1 MNGFRS
7 VKGASAAAVPK
18 AQKRRLK
25 VAPVTRAVRAA
36 LAASAAMFALAG
48 PAPAMAGDCTAPV
61 DNTIRCNGDFTDTL
75 NFAVEDLT
83 LVVGDEAPSTIVPP
97 AGSPGILADWAG
109 NIGVSSAAD
118 IVAYA
123 ADGIHAAGSGDID
136 VTNDGSIYAYGP
148 GQVIGIY
155 AYSDGGDVTVAN
167 SGAISAY
174 SYGGLADGIFASGA
188 DVDVSSTGTID
199 ADGYGWA
206 AGIEAQG
213 TGATS
218 VTNDGS
224 ITAYAYAAGGYAFG
238 IYATGED
245 VTVANG
251 GSVDAQGY
259 YANGLYVQSGGDA
272 MVDNAGSVTS
282 GGLYTSLYATGIH
295 AASVGLDSSV
305 AVSSSGDVT
314 VDGYAGATGIE
325 ALATGAGSTASVDN
339 SGDVYANSYY
349 KYASG
354 STGIVAS
361 ADGDATVD
369 NSGGITAIASGAAYG
384 AMALSFNGT
393 ASVTNSGDID
403 VSNTAIL
410 YYGASGIVSSSQNG
424 SAYAGNSGHIG
435 VTSKYIGTG
444 IDASGMAGVDVSN
457 SGDIA
462 VDAWY
467 ARGISATSGAG
478 DIAIDNSGSIDATY
492 GGTAFPGKAWG
503 ILALTTAGDIAVD
516 NSGDI
521 HTDVSSQSVGIF
533 ARADQGSAA
542 VSNSGYILA
551 DSYDGVAAGV
561 FALAGYGDV
570 AVSNAAGGSITA
582 DSTYGRAYGVI
593 GSGVDVDVV
602 NDGDIA
608 AIGYYGAAGIEVY
621 GEDLVTVSGSGSALA
636 IAYGNARGINASS
649 GDGDVSIASGGEAFA
664 ASLLYDAI
672 GIYAYSATGDVHVSN
687 DGKAIGY
694 APKGLADGI
703 FASGANVTVE
713 SGGNGAITAAGDTW
727 AAGIEAQGSMS
738 VAVTNAG
745 GISVRTIGVSEAF
758 GVYAGGGDGGAI
770 VDNSG
775 TILVQGYD
783 QATGV
788 YAHASGGVG
797 IDNSGTVYAGYMA
810 DDGYGNIYSS
820 SYALALFG
828 VSGGEGAAVGI
839 ENSGTLHAISFGASS
854 GAEARS
860 LGAGGSATVTSSGD
874 ITAVAL
880 STGGSAAGL
889 VAAADGDATVDN
901 SGTVLAYSGG
911 IAYGALA
918 VAFNGDSSV
927 TNSGD
932 ITSIHTGYSYYNAY
946 GIVSASQNGGA
957 SADNAG
963 GIYAYSSYIGVGMQV
978 TGMTGADLSNSGDV
992 AANAWAAY
1000 GVRASSG
1007 AGDVSIDNSGDVAAF
1022 YTGTYLGRASGIDAS
1037 TVAGDIAIDNSG
1049 DVSADGGLQSI
1060 GILAITTTGD
1070 IAIDSSGSVESTGY
1084 AGLAGAI
1091 FAVTIGGDVSVDNS
1105 GSLVA
1110 SSAYGTTAGAFA
1122 RASSGTAAISSSGDI
1137 ASTAAYGTAYGVLV
1151 RGVDADI
1158 DNSGSVTASG
1168 YYGAY
1173 GVYADGD
1180 LHATA
1185 SNAGSIEAHS
1195 DAGLAVGV
1203 VALGLYGAT
1212 VSNSGDI
1219 AASAGDYG
1227 MAIGVLA
1234 QSYYDVLVE
1243 NSGSISAAHADQAI
1257 AVAMSSY
1264 AGTATLDNRG
1274 TISTDTSVAGS
1285 IAVLGSDGANAI
1297 HNTGDID
1304 GAIVTFDADDTF
1316 ANGNGG
1322 TWLVRN
1328 GTTDFGGGD
1337 DAIVNGAGGTIHLA
1351 NGGIFLGYSGAA
1363 GNSFENAGTLRTSG
1377 YGLVDMGMGPK
1388 ALVPSL
1394 NPLALVNDGI
1404 IDFVDGSPD
1413 DMLVILGDLGGDGAI
1428 NLDVSLL
1435 NGNADLLYVDGSV
1448 VDGTTQAINL
1458 NVRGLPTTY
1467 TSEASP
1473 VVEVT
1478 GNLPAGRFVGG
1489 EVLNVDPSNFLDL
1502 GVSVGTS
1509 SAGGV
1514 STVSAAVTVDGL
1526 NDTGVLAASVA
1537 QGAHSLINSAIGTMR
1552 QRYGVV
1558 YPLAEGQS
1566 GLSPWVRLYTDKGD
1580 LSPGASGFGSD
1591 ADFGFEQENRG
1602 RELGMG
1608 FTLGRAS
1615 FGVLAGNADGTQHLA
1630 NGGGSDRL
1638 KLHGAGVYATWRD
1651 PRFYVDASYRWM
1663 DFDARLDSAGGERET
1678 SGNASA
1684 TSIEAGYTGWS
1695 AYGIDIVPQL
1705 QYTRSKI
1712 DNVGPV
1718 EGTLTQMDIDG
1729 GVSER
1734 GRVGVALSRTF
1745 AGTHGFEWTPYGAL
1759 SAVREFD
1766 GETGFTVSDAFT
1778 GTTSAEGTSTLAELG
1793 VGVRRGGWSA
1803 TAGVNWAD
1811 GGAIRNV
1818 RGGQLVVRYTW

>member
-1 MNGFRS
+1 MNGIRR
-7 VKGASAAAVPK
+7 VNGASATVVPK

-36 LAASAAMFALAG
+36 LAASAAVLALAG
-48 PAPAMAGDCTAPV
+48 PAPAIAGDCTVPV

-83 LVVGDEAPSTIVPP
+83 LVVGDEAPTTIAPP

-123 ADGIHAAGSGDID
+123 ADGIHATGSGDVD
-136 VTNDGSIYAYGP
+136 VSNDGSIDAYGP

-155 AYSDGGDVTVAN
+155 AYSAGGDVTVAN
-167 SGAISAY
+167 GGAVSAY
-174 SYGGLADGIFASGA
+174 SYDGLADGIFASGTN
-188 DVDVSSTGTID
+188 VDVSNAGTIA

-213 TGATS
+213 TGATG

-238 IYATGED
+238 VYATGED

-251 GSVDAQGY
+251 GSIDAQGY
-259 YANGLYVQSGGDA
+259 YSNGVYVQSGGDA
-272 MVDNAGSVTS
+272 LVDNGGSIAS

-295 AASVGLDSSV
+295 AASGGLDSSV

-314 VDGYAGATGIE
+314 VNGYAGATGIE

-369 NSGGITAIASGAAYG
+369 NSGGVTAIAAGAAYG

-403 VSNTAIL
+403 VSNTAIA
-410 YYGASGIVSSSQNG
+410 YYAASGIVSSSQNG
-424 SAYAGNSGHIG
+424 DAFADNSGHIG

-444 IDASGMAGVDVSN
+444 IDASGMTGTDVAN

-467 ARGISATSGAG
+467 AYGIRASSAAG
-478 DIAIDNSGSIDATY
+478 DVSIDNSGSIDAVY
-492 GGTAFPGKAWG
+492 GGTLFAGKAWG
-503 ILALTTAGDIAVD
+503 ILALTTAGDISVD
-516 NSGDI
+516 NAGDI
-521 HTDVSSQSVGIF
+521 YTSVSSQSVGIF
-533 ARADQGSAA
+533 ARPAEGSAT
-542 VSNSGYILA
+542 VSNSGSIFA
-551 DSYDGVAAGV
+551 GSYDGTAVGV
-561 FALAGYGDV
+561 FARADNGDI
-570 AVSNAAGGSITA
+570 AVSNAAGGSIEA
-582 DSTYGRAYGVI
+582 YSAYGQAYGVL

-602 NDGDIA
+602 NDGDITA
-608 AIGYYGAAGIEVY
+608 TGFYAAAGINVY
-621 GEDLVTVSGSGSALA
+621 GDELVTISGDGSIQAV
-636 IAYGNARGINASS
+636 AYGIARGTNASS
-649 GDGDVSIASGGEAFA
+649 GGGDVAVHNGGDVLAG
-664 ASLLYDAI
+664 SLLLDAI
-672 GIYAYSATGDVHVSN
+672 GLYAYSGTGDVDVTN
-687 DGKAIGY
+687 DGDIVAI
-694 APKGLADGI
+694 APNGLADGI
-703 FASGANVTVE
+703 FAYGANATVA
-713 SGGNGAITAAGDTW
+713 NGEGASILALGYTW
-727 AAGIEAQGSMS
+727 AAGIEAQAADS

-745 GISVRTIGVSEAF
+745 DIAVQTYGVSEAF
-758 GVYAGGGDGGAI
+758 GVYAGGGAGGAM

-775 TILVQGYD
+775 TISVHGYD
-783 QATGV
+783 QATGI
-788 YAHASGGVG
+788 YANASGGVDISNAG
-797 IDNSGTVYAGYMA
+797 AVYAGYLSV
-810 DDGYGNIYSS
+810 DDYGNTYSS

-828 VSGGEGAAVGI
+828 VSGGEGAAVDI
-839 ENSGTLHAISFGASS
+839 ENSGTLQAISFSASS

-860 LGAGGSATVTSSGD
+860 LGAGGSATVSSSGD
-874 ITAVAL
+874 VVAVAL
-880 STGGSAAGL
+880 ATGGSAAGL
-889 VAAADGDATVDN
+889 VASADGDATVDN
-901 SGTVLAYSGG
+901 AGSVLAYSGG
-911 IAYGALA
+911 MAYGALA

-932 ITSIHTGYSYYNAY
+932 ITSINTAYPYYSAY
-946 GIVSASQNGGA
+946 GVVSASQNGGA
-957 SADNAG
+957 SADNTG
-963 GIYAYSSYIGVGMQV
+963 SIYAYSPYIGVGMQV
-978 TGMTGADLSNSGDV
+978 TGMAGADVSNGGDV
-992 AANAWAAY
+992 AANAWVAY

-1007 AGDVSIDNSGDVAAF
+1007 QGDVSIDNGGEVAAY
-1022 YTGTYLGRASGIDAS
+1022 YTGAYLGYAFGMHAR
-1037 TVAGDIAIDNSG
+1037 TVGGDIAIDNSG
-1049 DVSADGGLQSI
+1049 DVSAAGGLQSI
-1060 GILAITTTGD
+1060 GIFATTTAGD
-1070 IAIDSSGSVESTGY
+1070 IAIDSSGSVESAGY
-1084 AGLAGAI
+1084 AGLSAAI
-1091 FAVTIGGDVSVDNS
+1091 FATNTGGDVSVDNS
-1105 GSLVA
+1105 GSLDA
-1110 SSAYGTTAGAFA
+1110 SSAYGTTVGAFA
-1122 RASSGTAAISSSGDI
+1122 RASSGSASISSSGDI
-1137 ASTAAYGTAYGVLV
+1137 SSTAAYGTAYGVLV
-1151 RGVDADI
+1151 RGAYADI
-1158 DNSGSVTASG
+1158 GNSGDVAADG

-1173 GVYADGD
+1173 GLYADGGIY
-1180 LHATA
+1180 ATA
-1185 SNAGSIEAHS
+1185 ANSGSIDAHS
-1195 DAGLAVGV
+1195 ESGLAAGV
-1203 VALGLYGAT
+1203 AAIGLYGAT

-1219 AASAGDYG
+1219 AASAGDAG

-1243 NSGSISAAHADQAI
+1243 NSGTISAAHAGQAI
-1257 AVAMSSY
+1257 AVAMNSV
-1264 AGTATLDNRG
+1264 AGTATLDNSG
-1274 TISTDTSVAGS
+1274 TISTDTSLAGS
-1285 IAVLGSDGANAI
+1285 IAVLGSDGANVI

-1304 GAIVTFDADDTF
+1304 GAIVTFDADDAF
-1316 ANGNGG
+1316 ANGQGG

-1351 NGGIFLGYSGAA
+1351 NGGIFLGASGAD
-1363 GNSFENAGTLRTSG
+1363 GNRFENHGVIRTSG
-1377 YGLVDMGMGPK
+1377 YGLVDMGRGV

-1394 NPLALVNDGI
+1394 NPLPLVNDGI
-1404 IDFVDGSPD
+1404 IDFVDGAPD

-1428 NLDVSLL
+1428 NLDMSLL

-1448 VDGTTQAINL
+1448 VNGTTQAINL
-1458 NVRGLPTTY
+1458 NVLGVPTAL

-1473 VVEVT
+1473 VVAVS
-1478 GNLPAGRFVGG
+1478 GNLPAGSFVGG
-1489 EVLNVDPSNFLDL
+1489 DVLNVDPANFLDL
-1502 GVSVGTS
+1502 GVSVSTS
-1509 SAGGV
+1509 TSGGV
-1514 STVSAAVTVDGL
+1514 HLVSAAVEVEGL

-1552 QRYGVV
+1552 QRYGVQ
-1558 YPLAEGQS
+1558 YPLAAGQA

-1580 LSPGASGFGSD
+1580 FSPVGSGFGSGG
-1591 ADFGFEQENRG
+1591 DFGFEQENRG

-1615 FGVLAGNADGTQHLA
+1615 FGVLAGNADGTQRLA
-1630 NGGGSDRL
+1630 GGGGADRL

-1651 PRFYVDASYRWM
+1651 PRFYIDASYRWM

-1678 SGNASA
+1678 SGNATA
-1684 TSIEAGYTGWS
+1684 TNIEAGFTGWS
-1695 AYGIDIVPQL
+1695 AHGIDIVPQV
-1705 QYTRSKI
+1705 QYTRATI

-1718 EGTLTQMDIDG
+1718 AGNLTQMDIDG

-1745 AGTHGFEWTPYGAL
+1745 AGTHGIEWTPYGAL

-1778 GTTSAEGTSTLAELG
+1778 GTTSVEGTSSLAELG
-1793 VGVRRGGWSA
+1793 VGMRMGGWSA
-1803 TAGVNWAD
+1803 TAGIHWAD
-1811 GGAIRNV
+1811 GGALRNV
-1818 RGGQLVVRYTW
+1818 RGGQLVLRYTW